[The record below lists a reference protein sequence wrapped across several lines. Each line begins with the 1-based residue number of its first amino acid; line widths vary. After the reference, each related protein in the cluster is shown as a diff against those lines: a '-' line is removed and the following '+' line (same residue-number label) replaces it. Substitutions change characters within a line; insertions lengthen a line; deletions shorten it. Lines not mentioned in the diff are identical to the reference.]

1 MIEISEILYRWNQGN
16 SKKSICRS
24 LGISRNTAKEI
35 IKLAS
40 ELGLQQK
47 ITCPEKIEEIAKLI
61 NEARYKKDKKPNSVQ
76 KSIANWHEQLKIWND
91 EPHMTIMQMLRLL
104 AESGEIVKETS
115 LRTYMKKHFVRPKN
129 ITVHLITIPGKQ
141 AQVDYGYAGMLLD
154 PVISKLRKA
163 YVFIMTLAHSRYRFV
178 YFVFRQDAATW
189 VDCHIRA
196 FNFFGGVPETIL
208 LDNLK
213 TGVVKPHIYDP
224 IINRSYAELERHYG
238 FVADPAK
245 VRKPEHK
252 GKVERSVTI
261 VRQQILAGRNHKDI
275 QSANE
280 YAAYWCRNEIANR
293 ISRSTGETP
302 LTRYI
307 RDEKDKLLSL
317 PAKEFERSVWQS
329 GIVHNDHHAVFE
341 GSFYSIP
348 SEYITKTVW
357 IRASLRVVKF
367 YYEDRLIKTHVR
379 AMKKGQW
386 LTDPNDYPKSA
397 REFLLKTPKACLGM
411 AEAIGEFVYQVVAS
425 ILEKCSITNQRKS
438 QAILRLADKYGEC
451 RLNKACKRA
460 LKFGNLKHESIK
472 RILELNLDEE
482 ENLELKIASLK
493 GAYLRNANEFTAVC
507 EGE

>member
-1 MIEISEILYRWNQGN
+1 
-16 SKKSICRS
+16 
-24 LGISRNTAKEI
+24 
-35 IKLAS
+35 
-40 ELGLQQK
+40 
-47 ITCPEKIEEIAKLI
+47 
-61 NEARYKKDKKPNSVQ
+61 
-76 KSIANWHEQLKIWND
+76 
-91 EPHMTIMQMLRLL
+91 
-104 AESGEIVKETS
+104 
-115 LRTYMKKHFVRPKN
+115 
-129 ITVHLITIPGKQ
+129 
-141 AQVDYGYAGMLLD
+141 
-154 PVISKLRKA
+154 
-163 YVFIMTLAHSRYRFV
+163 V

-397 REFLLKTPKACLGM
+397 REFLLKTPNACLGM

-493 GAYLRNANEFTAVC
+493 GAYLRNANEFAAVC